1 MKRLN
6 KKKAFSQKTKGKMKV
21 QLGISSLTRLF
32 YQVVLP
38 FSIKILGGY
47 HDKQGELS
55 TKYSAGIKAIQAMAV
70 V

>member
-1 MKRLN
+1 
-6 KKKAFSQKTKGKMKV
+6 MKV

-38 FSIKILGGY
+38 FSIKILEGY

-55 TKYSAGIKAIQAMAV
+55 TKYSAGIKAI
-70 V
+70 

>member
-1 MKRLN
+1 
-6 KKKAFSQKTKGKMKV
+6 MKV
-21 QLGISSLTRLF
+21 QLGISSLKRLF

-47 HDKQGELS
+47 HDIKILGGYHDKQGELS
-55 TKYSAGIKAIQAMAV
+55 TKYSTGIKAIQAMTV